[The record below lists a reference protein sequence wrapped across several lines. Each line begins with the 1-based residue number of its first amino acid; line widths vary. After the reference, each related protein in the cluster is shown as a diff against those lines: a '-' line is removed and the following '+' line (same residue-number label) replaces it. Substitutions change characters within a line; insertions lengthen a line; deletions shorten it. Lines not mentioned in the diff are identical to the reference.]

1 MKRIFALCLALM
13 MLCGCTSVPSATQS
27 PTEVGEIEIN
37 YISEATEAIEAPTEA
52 LTEAEKSDAE
62 IALEAMTLREKIG
75 QMFIVRPEALGGSK
89 TSFDDNMARA
99 LEEYPVGGVAL
110 FSGNIITPDALAD
123 FTKELSEY
131 GMFIGIDEEGGTV
144 SRIAK
149 NNNFKVEAFHSMGD
163 IAGEDAARYVGK
175 TIGNYLKK
183 YGVNL
188 DFAPVADVNSNPD
201 NPVIGK
207 RAFSD
212 NAETVSGMVSS
223 AINGFHEA
231 GIMTSIKHFP
241 GHGDTNADTHTGY
254 VRLDKTWDELRE
266 CELIPFAD
274 NLAKTDMVMVS
285 HITLPKVTDDGLPA
299 TLSYDIV
306 TEKLRGEM
314 GYDGVV
320 ITDSMEMGAITSAY
334 GAESAVMAIKAGCDI
349 VLMPLDFEENF
360 EAVISAVENG
370 EITEEQINTSVLR
383 ILELKDKYGLLK

>member
-1 MKRIFALCLALM
+1 MKGIFALCLAFL
-13 MLCGCTSVPSATQS
+13 MLCGCTSVDAMTEGT
-27 PTEVGEIEIN
+27 TEVGEIEIT
-37 YISEATEAIEAPTEA
+37 YVTEATEAPTEA
-52 LTEAEKSDAE
+52 PTEAKKSDAE
-62 IALEAMTLREKIG
+62 IALEAMSLREKIG
-75 QMFIVRPEALGGSK
+75 QMFIVRPEALSGNK
-89 TSFDDNMARA
+89 TGYDENMTLA
-99 LEEYPVGGVAL
+99 LEEYPIGGVVL
-110 FSGNIITPDALAD
+110 FGGNLHTPDALTY
-123 FTKELSEY
+123 FTNQLKKHNL
-131 GMFIGIDEEGGTV
+131 FVAIDEEGGTV
-144 SRIAK
+144 ARIAK
-149 NNNFKVEAFHSMGD
+149 NNNFKVEVFHRMGD
-163 IAGEDAARYVGK
+163 IEGADAARYVGK

-212 NAETVSGMVSS
+212 DAETVSEMVSS
-223 AINGFHEA
+223 AIDGFHQA
-231 GIMTSIKHFP
+231 GVMTSIKHFP

-254 VRLDKTWDELRE
+254 VRLDKTWDELKE

-274 NLAKTDMVMVS
+274 NLTKTDMVMVS

-306 TEKLRGEM
+306 TEKLRNEM

-349 VLMPLDFEENF
+349 VLMPLDMEESF
-360 EAVISAVENG
+360 EAVLSAVENG
-370 EITEEQINTSVLR
+370 EIAEEQINASVLR
-383 ILELKDKYGLLK
+383 ILQLKDKYGLLK